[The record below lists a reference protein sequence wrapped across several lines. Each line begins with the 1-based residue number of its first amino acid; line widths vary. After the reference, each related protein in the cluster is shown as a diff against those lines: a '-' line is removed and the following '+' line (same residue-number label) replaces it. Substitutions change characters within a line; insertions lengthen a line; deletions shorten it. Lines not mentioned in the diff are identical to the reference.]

1 MLEILPVHFGTLVSL
16 YIHSTMRSFI
26 TLALC
31 LGAVTASELK
41 TRTVYQFASN
51 DTWLE
56 NLVTRSNGN
65 ILATEIGPPANLL
78 SFDPREKNPRKNVI
92 KDFISVLG
100 LSGITEGAH
109 DVFYVTGANT
119 TSDNITDPPKN
130 ATHVWEVDFNGNGDN
145 PKIKLLCRPTAPT
158 GFNGLAAFNETII
171 LATASFQDSIFAIDT
186 KTGRTWEAIKQESLM
201 SSINGIKVSDGFVY
215 WTANGALY
223 RAKLYPNVTA
233 GTGQLIYQGSAFDD
247 FAIAPNGFALNSTYG
262 SNYKFAYLT
271 TAALNTIEQVIF
283 TRNGTAI
290 GGETIAGAEDSTEV
304 AEPTGVFFGRG
315 EGQSNKIYITTGGA
329 SAVNVDVNGTETAVG
344 AQLLEIQLN

>member
-1 MLEILPVHFGTLVSL
+1 
-16 YIHSTMRSFI
+16 MRSLI

-31 LGAVTASELK
+31 LGAVTASKFK
-41 TRTVYQFASN
+41 TSTVYQFSSN

-56 NLVTRSNGN
+56 NLATRSNGV

-78 SFDPREKNPRKNVI
+78 AFDPRETPAQKRVI
-92 KDFISVLG
+92 KEFSSVLG
-100 LSGITEGAH
+100 ITGITEGAH

-119 TSDNITDPPKN
+119 TSDNISDPPKN
-130 ATHVWEVDFNGNGDN
+130 ATHVWEVDFNTGSKN

-158 GFNGLAAFNETII
+158 GFNGMATFNETIL
-171 LATASFQDSIFAIDT
+171 LASASYQNSIFAIDV
-186 KTGRTWEAIKQESLM
+186 KTGRTWEAIKQTNLM

-223 RAKLYPNVTA
+223 RAELYSNVTA

-247 FAIAPNGFALNSTYG
+247 FAISPNGFALNETYG
-262 SNYKFAYLT
+262 SSYKFAYLA
-271 TAALNTIEQVIF
+271 TAAENTIEQVIF
-283 TRNGTAI
+283 TSDGTAV
-290 GGETIAGAEDSTEV
+290 GGEIIVGSEDSTEV

-315 EGQSNKIYITTGGA
+315 HGELNKIYVTTGGA

-344 AQLLEIQLN
+344 AQLLEIQLS